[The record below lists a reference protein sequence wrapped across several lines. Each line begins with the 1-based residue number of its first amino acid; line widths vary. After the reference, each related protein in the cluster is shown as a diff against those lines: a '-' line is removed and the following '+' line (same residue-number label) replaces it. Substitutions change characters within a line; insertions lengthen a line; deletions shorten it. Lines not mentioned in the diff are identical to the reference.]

1 MNKIYYYFIKF
12 LLCSSLFISLGI
24 VCKLDNNYKIYLE
37 QKIYQEYLDFSSV
50 RLFYDKYM
58 GGIFPIENSFN
69 KGVVSVFNEELNYKV
84 LASYKEGV
92 SLEVAYN
99 YLVPSI
105 NSGLV
110 VYVGEKEGY
119 GNVVII
125 EGDDDIDIWYGNLCN
140 NVVSLYDFISSGS
153 YIGEV
158 CNNKLYLVYTKK
170 NEFLDYRNYLE

>member
-12 LLCSSLFISLGI
+12 LLCSCLFLLLGI
-24 VCKLDNNYKIYLE
+24 ICKLDNSYKIYLE
-37 QKIYQEYLDFSSV
+37 KKIYKDYLDFSSV

-58 GGIFPIENSFN
+58 GGVFPIENSIN
-69 KGVVSVFNEELNYKV
+69 KGVVSVFNEELNYKS
-84 LASYKEGV
+84 LESYKDGA
-92 SLEVAYN
+92 SLEVDYN

-105 NSGLV
+105 NKGLV

-125 EGDDDIDIWYGNLCN
+125 EGDNNIDIWYGNLRN
-140 NVVSLYDFISSGS
+140 TVVSLYDFVSSGS

-158 CNNKLYLVYTKK
+158 CDNKLYLVYTKK
-170 NEFLDYRNYLE
+170 NNFLDYRKYLE

>member
-1 MNKIYYYFIKF
+1 MNKIYLFFIKF
-12 LLCSSLFISLGI
+12 FLCCCLFLGLGI
-24 VCKLDNNYKIYLE
+24 VCKIDSSYKSFLE
-37 QKIYQEYLDFSSV
+37 KKIYQEYLDFSKV

-69 KGVVSVFNEELNYKV
+69 NGVISVFDEKLVYKNYID
-84 LASYKEGV
+84 YKDGG
-92 SLEVAYN
+92 SLEVDYN

-105 NSGLV
+105 NNGLV

-125 EGDDDIDIWYGNLCN
+125 EGDNELDIWYGNLCN
-140 NVVSLYDFISSGS
+140 TVVSLYDFVESGS

-158 CNNKLYLVYTKK
+158 CDNKLYLVYTKG
-170 NEFLDYRNYLE
+170 NEFLDYKKYLD